1 MTKGGRTPGV
11 GGGIQINFS
20 GPFFQ
25 KDPEKTILE
34 NVEKMMQGIAEE
46 GSEAARGGL
55 MVGAAH
61 RAPIRALGD
70 RVADH
75 VIGRVSSLTGRK
87 WQTAAVVQV
96 LNRGFSGAEAR
107 SLMAAA
113 SSVEGET
120 RAFRSVARQLRSARA
135 VLRANLTQGIE

>member
-1 MTKGGRTPGV
+1 
-11 GGGIQINFS
+11 
-20 GPFFQ
+20 
-25 KDPEKTILE
+25 
-34 NVEKMMQGIAEE
+34 MMG
-46 GSEAARGGL
+46 AAR
-55 MVGAAH
+55 

-75 VIGRVSSLTGRK
+75 VIGRVASLSGRK

-96 LNRGFSGAEAR
+96 LNQGFSGAEGR

-113 SSVEGET
+113 STVEGET
-120 RAFRSVARQLRSARA
+120 RAIRNVTRQLRSARA